1 MIARELA
8 HLQTDHKSNDKL
20 RIFGSALPPAA
31 RCGGS
36 GGAGTVRAGG
46 SASAGAAPHLRLGC
60 TTLPPPPLA
69 PAARLR
75 LRVSERWWAPKGGL
89 FSWTRVRHL
98 VQCVIGWLHCC
109 AAHLSQSSHRG
120 RFFLSW
126 SHHWLL
132 CAAALQS
139 AGGQQGMPFQRHHL
153 PCTLTPSECLP
164 WALG

>member
-8 HLQTDHKSNDKL
+8 HRQTDHKSNDKL
-20 RIFGSALPPAA
+20 RIFRPTTGCPLWRFWRRWDGA
-31 RCGGS
+31 RRWQWQC
-36 GGAGTVRAGG
+36 
-46 SASAGAAPHLRLGC
+46 GAAPHLRLGC

-120 RFFLSW
+120 RFFLSR

-153 PCTLTPSECLP
+153 PCTLTPSDTEST
-164 WALG
+164 A